1 MLNRRAVILLLAM
14 AMLCIAV
21 RQSRAADYC
30 PKHYTCAEVRLGKT
44 IIGEDAMIA
53 RAKACGWSDA
63 KIAEAM
69 KCLK

>member
-21 RQSRAADYC
+21 RQSRAADC